1 MHKHATMNRYY
12 RLVWSHVHACWVA
25 VAEGARGHGKG
36 GARRRKATLLA
47 ALAAAGAAGA
57 GSAYAAP
64 PLPTALPTGGQVAA
78 GQAQISTN
86 GNHMTVSQATGQ
98 AILNWNTFD
107 IGAQATVQ
115 FQQPSA
121 SAVALNRVQSA
132 NPSQIYGKLDAN
144 GQVFLV
150 NPNGVLFAPG
160 AQVNVGGLVASSL
173 ALTDQDFLARY
184 YSFAGQGGAAVR
196 NEGSISAAAG
206 GYVAL
211 LGPSVAN
218 SGAISAPQGSVA
230 LAAGRQIGVDLRGD
244 GLITVRTSQG
254 ALNALAENQG
264 LIQAGGG
271 QVLLSASAADALAR
285 ASVNN
290 TGLIQAGGLSS
301 HGGSIR
307 LVAEGGEVAAGA
319 LDASSRDARGGS
331 IAVSGKAVPNGRMS
345 PFQQAQMF

>member
-36 GARRRKATLLA
+36 GARRRKTTLLA

-57 GSAYAAP
+57 GAASAAP
-64 PLPTALPTGGQVAA
+64 PLPTALPTGGQVVA
-78 GQAQISTN
+78 GQAQIGTS
-86 GNHMTVSQATGQ
+86 GSQMTINQATSQ
-98 AILNWNTFD
+98 AILNWGTFD
-107 IGAQATVQ
+107 IGAQASVK

-173 ALTDQDFLARY
+173 DLADRDFLARSY
-184 YSFAGQGGAAVR
+184 TFAGEGGGAVR
-196 NEGSISAAAG
+196 NEGSIAARAG

-218 SGAISAPQGSVA
+218 SGSINAPQGSVA
-230 LAAGRQIGVDLRGD
+230 LAAGQQIGV
-244 GLITVRTSQG
+244 TC
-254 ALNALAENQG
+254 
-264 LIQAGGG
+264 
-271 QVLLSASAADALAR
+271 AATA
-285 ASVNN
+285 
-290 TGLIQAGGLSS
+290 
-301 HGGSIR
+301 
-307 LVAEGGEVAAGA
+307 
-319 LDASSRDARGGS
+319 
-331 IAVSGKAVPNGRMS
+331 
-345 PFQQAQMF
+345 